1 MNEMMHSKASE
12 SEVLDDLMHELRV
25 VVDDLIHYL
34 GGMKESIETGNY
46 SPNDASVDYDILA
59 SSEVSGFMDIIHDIS
74 LFSRERNERDYS
86 TDDMVSEFIDL
97 I

>member
-1 MNEMMHSKASE
+1 MNELMHSKASD

-34 GGMKESIETGNY
+34 GGMRDSIATGNY
-46 SPNDASVDYDILA
+46 SPDDAAIDYDILA
-59 SSEVSGFMDIIHDIS
+59 SSEVSGFMEIIEDIS
-74 LFSRERNERDYS
+74 RFTRTSEERN
-86 TDDMVSEFIDL
+86 DDMVSEFLDL